1 MNINLTENNYIF
13 QSAKR
18 LLNAEL
24 DKCLNLLKETEDKW
38 NEYIDLKLHDIGYGN
53 TDCDFELNEAEIH
66 FTEDYIESC
75 FDDFCNISY
84 DDFIEWCKAET
95 NTNFNELKDEVGRTS
110 SFYLGR
116 LHNNE
121 TDKYIVA
128 LAEAVDDFNMS
139 SLAFRMEDDKI
150 RPILEINENDDD
162 IEDIVNEMLS
172 LSECLYDNL
181 KYKLDDIVKVYD
193 YIHDFKENQV
203 DSFKDFV
210 QEEWK
215 MNL

>member
-1 MNINLTENNYIF
+1 MNINLTENSFIF

-18 LLNAEL
+18 LLETEL
-24 DKCLNLLKETEDKW
+24 DKCLNLLKETENKW
-38 NEYIDLKLHDIGYGN
+38 NGYMDLKLHDIGYGDA
-53 TDCDFELNEAEIH
+53 DCDFELNEAEIH
-66 FTEDYIESC
+66 FTEDYLESC
-75 FDDFCNISY
+75 FTDFCNISY
-84 DDFIEWCKAET
+84 DEFIEWCKEEGID
-95 NTNFNELKDEVGRTS
+95 FNELKDDVGRTS

-116 LHNNE
+116 LHNN
-121 TDKYIVA
+121 DISKYIEA

-139 SLAFRMEDDKI
+139 SLVFRMEDDKI

-181 KYKLDDIVKVYD
+181 KHKLDDIVKVYD

-203 DSFKDFV
+203 ESFKDFV